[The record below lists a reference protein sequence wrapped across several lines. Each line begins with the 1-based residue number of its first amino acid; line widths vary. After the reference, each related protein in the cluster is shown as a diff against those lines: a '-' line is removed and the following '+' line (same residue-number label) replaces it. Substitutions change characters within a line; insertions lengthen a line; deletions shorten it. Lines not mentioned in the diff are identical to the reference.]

1 MHADFRC
8 LKLKFRIILNLHA
21 NQRKNMGKESLS
33 VFWSLPPELGTFGL
47 WGSLDVK
54 KRELDL

>member
-1 MHADFRC
+1 MHAAFRC
-8 LKLKFRIILNLHA
+8 LKLKFRVIPSSMQLKKKRWE
-21 NQRKNMGKESLS
+21 RKFIDFLE
-33 VFWSLPPELGTFGL
+33 FPPELGTFGL